1 MHSPELKAMASKGE
15 GHSLSLPGLSGSLTQ
30 TRAIQFEYLET
41 DMFKTDHYLHP
52 REELLHAME
61 RIYRYRMTTTSGG
74 NLSIR
79 EPNGNVWITPARV
92 DKGSL
97 RREDIVCVL
106 SSGEIEGSRK
116 PSSELPIHQ
125 EIRLRRPDLGGVVHA
140 HPTALVAFSLVHEV
154 PNTRLFHQA
163 RNVCGEVGFAPYE
176 LPGSAALGSRV
187 AEAFQR
193 GYNCVILENHG
204 VVTAGTTFQQ
214 AFRRFETLE
223 FTAKT
228 IIKARLLGGD
238 IRFLDDNKL
247 ALEKQRKVSLEE
259 FEPSYPSSQENELR
273 RRLCEFVRR
282 AYRQRLFISTQGSY
296 SARIDASSFLITP
309 HQGDRGTVE
318 VQDLVLVS
326 KGRVETG
333 KAPSRAVTIHE
344 AIYRS
349 HPDVG
354 AVVNAY
360 PVNATAFS
368 VSGAALDTHTIPES
382 YVVVRNVGQAP
393 YGMQFG
399 DGRDLAAMFS
409 PSRPAL
415 LLENDGVLVIGS
427 DVLETFDRLE
437 VLESTAEAIINARAI
452 GALHPLGHEVSRE
465 LDHAF
470 FGI

>member
-1 MHSPELKAMASKGE
+1 
-15 GHSLSLPGLSGSLTQ
+15 
-30 TRAIQFEYLET
+30 
-41 DMFKTDHYLHP
+41 MFTNDDYLHP
-52 REELLHAME
+52 REELLQAME

-97 RREDIVCVL
+97 RRDDIVCVL
-106 SSGEIEGSRK
+106 ADGAIEGSRK

-125 EIRLRRPDLGGVVHA
+125 EIRVRRPDLGGVVHA

-176 LPGSAALGSRV
+176 LPGSAALGRRV
-187 AEAFQR
+187 AETFEQ

-204 VVTAGTTFQQ
+204 VVTAGATFQE
-214 AFRRFETLE
+214 AFHRFETLE

-228 IIKARLLGGD
+228 IIKAKLLGGD
-238 IRFLDDNKL
+238 LHFLTDEELAREKRRNIRM
-247 ALEKQRKVSLEE
+247 EE
-259 FEPSYPSSQENELR
+259 FEPSYPSSHANEVR

-282 AYRQRLFISTQGSY
+282 AYRQRLFISTQGTY
-296 SARIDASSFLITP
+296 SARLDGSSFLITP
-309 HQGDRGTVE
+309 HQVDRDTMQVA
-318 VQDLVLVS
+318 DLVHIRD
-326 KGRVETG
+326 GRVQAG
-333 KAPSRAVTIHE
+333 KTPSRAVTVHE
-344 AIYRS
+344 AIYRA
-349 HPDVG
+349 HPEVG
-354 AVVNAY
+354 AIVNAY

-368 VSGAALDTHTIPES
+368 VSGTAIDSHTIPES
-382 YVVVRNVGQAP
+382 YVVVRNVGLAP

-399 DGRDLAAMFS
+399 NGKDLAAMVS
-409 PSRPAL
+409 PTRPAL
-415 LLENDGVLVIGS
+415 LLENDGCLVTGGDI
-427 DVLETFDRLE
+427 LEAFDRLE

-452 GALHPLGHEVSRE
+452 GALHPLGEEVSRE